1 MSTYALN
8 GSPIQ
13 SVVLKLPQW
22 GVWTA
27 RVKLASDNVLAH
39 GAAAVIVL
47 GDLTLAGTVRAGGV
61 FSSSA
66 EYIILGGKDG
76 WAGPVAKRSYRT
88 DTGVKLSQ
96 VATDLGIDA
105 GERVALLPG
114 TDRSVGYAYAR
125 AAGTGAE
132 ALDALGTPWHV
143 GSDGITY
150 LGERI
155 GLPLPKAAKW
165 SVESYDPA
173 RRMAVIGIANDAL
186 AAWQPG
192 TKVKGNGIDL
202 LIGSVVVRITDRRI
216 ALEVWGT

>member
-8 GSPIQ
+8 GGPIQ
-13 SVVLKLPQW
+13 SITLKLPQR
-22 GVWTA
+22 GVWMA
-27 RVKLASDNVLAH
+27 RVKLASDKVLAP
-39 GAAAVIVL
+39 GAAAAIVL
-47 GDLTLAGTVRAGGV
+47 GDLTLAGTVRSGGV
-61 FSSSA
+61 FASSA
-66 EYIILGGKDG
+66 EYIIVGGKDG
-76 WAGPVAKRSYRT
+76 WAGTVAKRSYRT

-96 VATDLGIDA
+96 VAPDLGIDA
-105 GERVALLPG
+105 GERVVLLPG
-114 TDRSVGYAYAR
+114 TDRFVGYAWAR

-143 GSDGITY
+143 GVDGTTF

-155 GLPLPKAAKW
+155 EVPLPKAAKW

-192 TKVKGNGIDL
+192 TRVKDHGIDL
-202 LIGSVVVRITDRRI
+202 TLGSVVVTITDRRI
-216 ALEVWGT
+216 ALEVWGA